1 MGLVLLIILVLAIL
15 CAGIF
20 ILGDDESIGFNPAG
34 RMLLKL
40 FAVVSIVWFGG
51 IVLFL
56 YSAVSEGNLLSQKG
70 GITEQTGQ
78 VELSMDLVDGSNNY
92 NTNYIKAIDNKNESN
107 INYCKNCGYKVEEK
121 QNYCSHCGEALN

>member
-70 GITEQTGQ
+70 GITEQIGQ
-78 VELSMDLVDGSNNY
+78 AELSMDLVDGSNNY
-92 NTNYIKAIDNKNESN
+92 NKNESN